1 MAIKERYA
9 DAMSQAPT
17 ALSTAKG
24 RPRAVQLCA
33 LSDSLEH
40 ELATRYGA
48 FALHRLAP
56 DARRDWLAANA
67 AGIEIAVT
75 SGKDGCDNATLE
87 ALTDL
92 RLLAIY
98 GVGHDQ
104 IDLAATHRR
113 GIAVTNTP
121 GALTDDVA
129 DLAVGLVISL
139 LRRLPAADH
148 HVRSGAWEK
157 TDMPLARRVSGKRF
171 GIIGLG
177 RIGEAIALRLA
188 AFGPVAYTSRE
199 RKLVPWD
206 HLPDEAS
213 LAAVSDVL
221 IVACAA
227 NAATRGMVDRTVLD
241 ALGPEGYLINIARG
255 SVVDET
261 ALVAALESRRLAGA
275 ALDVFA
281 EEPHVPAALRM
292 AENTVLAPHIGSAT
306 HETRAA
312 MARAVL
318 ANIDAFL
325 AGAELPGLVTPG

>member
-1 MAIKERYA
+1 MGAWAGYGG
-9 DAMSQAPT
+9 AMSQPPLAP
-17 ALSTAKG
+17 
-24 RPRAVQLCA
+24 RPRAIQLCA
-33 LSDSLEH
+33 LSDHLER
-40 ELATRYGA
+40 ELAQR
-48 FALHRLAP
+48 FDVLALHHIPPAERPA
-56 DARRDWLAANA
+56 WLAANA
-67 AGIEIAVT
+67 PGATVAVT
-75 SGKDGCDNATLE
+75 SGKDGCDRTTLD
-87 ALTDL
+87 ALADL

-98 GVGHDQ
+98 GVGYDR
-104 IDLAATHRR
+104 IDLAATEQR

-121 GALTDDVA
+121 GVLTDDVA
-129 DLAVGLVISL
+129 DLAVGLAIAL

-157 TDMPLARRVSGKRF
+157 AEAPLARRVSGKRF

-177 RIGEAIALRLA
+177 RIGEAIARRLA
-188 AFGPVAYTSRE
+188 SFGPVAYTSRE
-199 RKLVPWD
+199 RKPVPWD
-206 HLPDEAS
+206 HLPDAAS

-255 SVVDET
+255 SVVDEA
-261 ALVAALESRRLAGA
+261 ALVAALESGRLAGA

-281 EEPHVPAALRM
+281 EEPHVPAALR
-292 AENTVLAPHIGSAT
+292 AADNTVLTPHIGSAT

-325 AGAELPGLVTPG
+325 AGAELPGLVTPS